1 MLQWLLLM
9 VTQMTRT
16 LHPSVTSW
24 RDDSGMNNAQAQRQN
39 GDHGAVPSI
48 ATHAHGITLPGQIQ
62 RSAEVQRLE
71 AVWAVHQ
78 DEVREAQRLRYRV
91 FADEMGARLTP
102 PAGTPA
108 GLDVDIFDAYCEHL
122 LVRTVETADAP
133 AQVVGTY
140 RLLTPMAARRVGG
153 LYMDSEFDLL
163 RLDPLRPRMVEMGR
177 TCTDAAWRAGGIV
190 LMLWSALAEFMLRN
204 RLDITLGCAS
214 VPMRDGGHLAASVW
228 NQLRQSHLTAIE
240 LQVQP
245 RLALPVDELQGDLDV
260 EPPALIK
267 GYLKCGGKL
276 LGAPA
281 WDPDFGTADLPM
293 MLDLADLPAA
303 YRRRFIRA

>member
-1 MLQWLLLM
+1 
-9 VTQMTRT
+9 
-16 LHPSVTSW
+16 
-24 RDDSGMNNAQAQRQN
+24 MNASQNLRQA
-39 GDHGAVPSI
+39 GDFGAGVSFSQARVDTPQVPCV
-48 ATHAHGITLPGQIQ
+48 AP
-62 RSAEVQRLE
+62 RLE
-71 AVWAVHQ
+71 SVWALHE
-78 DEVREAQRLRYRV
+78 DEVREAQRLRFRV

-102 PAGTPA
+102 PAGTAA
-108 GLDVDIFDAYCEHL
+108 GLDVDAFDACCEHL
-122 LVRTVETADAP
+122 LVRSVETADAP
-133 AQVVGTY
+133 AQVVATY
-140 RLLTPMAARRVGG
+140 RVLTPASARRVGG
-153 LYMDSEFDLL
+153 LYIDSEFDLS
-163 RLDPLRPRMVEMGR
+163 RLDALRPRMVEMGR
-177 TCTDAAWRAGGIV
+177 TCIAADWRFGGVV

-214 VPMRDGGHLAASVW
+214 VPMRDGGHHAASVW
-228 NQLRQSHLTAIE
+228 HGLRQNYLVAPE
-240 LQVQP
+240 LQVLP
-245 RLALPVDELQGDLDV
+245 RLALPVDDLGDDRQA

>member
-1 MLQWLLLM
+1 MTIQATLCQLQD
-9 VTQMTRT
+9 VGST
-16 LHPSVTSW
+16 
-24 RDDSGMNNAQAQRQN
+24 G
-39 GDHGAVPSI
+39 SI
-48 ATHAHGITLPGQIQ
+48 APPGLALQS
-62 RSAEVQRLE
+62 SAAAPRLE
-71 AVWAVHQ
+71 TVWARQQ

-91 FADEMGARLTP
+91 FADEMGARLAP

-108 GLDVDIFDAYCEHL
+108 GLDVDIFDAHCEHL

-133 AQVVGTY
+133 SQVVGTY
-140 RLLTPMAARRVGG
+140 RLLTPAAARRVGS

-163 RLDPLRPRMVEMGR
+163 RLNHLRPRMVEMGR
-177 TCTDAAWRAGGIV
+177 TCTDAAWRSGAVV

-214 VPMRDGGHLAASVW
+214 VPMRDGGHMAASVW
-228 NQLRQSHLTAIE
+228 NTLRQAHLTPIE
-240 LQVQP
+240 WQVRP
-245 RLALPVDELQGDLDV
+245 RLPLPVDDLQGDLEVD
-260 EPPALIK
+260 PPALIK